1 MRITNSMMI
10 SGFLTNLNN
19 NTMKLDKY
27 GTQLSSNKK
36 ISRISQNP
44 VGMISSLNARQRL
57 NGYRQYQEN
66 LTLARNWVDQT
77 ETSLMDISSNL
88 TEIKEQLTRASTGTM
103 TPSDKKNVAVLLREY
118 KDHIMQ
124 SLNMTMGDRYIFG
137 GFNVN
142 SAPFADN
149 AGVIEYNG
157 IDLGDTTP
165 GNMALITAEQQ
176 NRIQFEIG
184 YELSMEL
191 SFTGIDIAGIGS
203 DNVFVVLDDIINE
216 LESGTP
222 DNTVLS
228 GYIANMT
235 KLQDN
240 VMSKI
245 VVVGSRSTKLD
256 LLENRYSQD
265 IIDYEQIKSNIED
278 VDQAE
283 AIMYL
288 KMAEVVY
295 RQSLSVGGRVIQP
308 TLMDYLR

>member
-1 MRITNSMMI
+1 MRITNNMMI
-10 SGFLTNLNN
+10 TGFMGNLTR
-19 NTMKLDKY
+19 NTMKVDKY
-27 GTQLSSNKK
+27 STQLSTNKK
-36 ISRISQNP
+36 INQISQNP

-77 ETSLMDISSNL
+77 ETSMMDISSNL
-88 TEIKEQLTRASTGTM
+88 TDIKEQLVRASTGTM
-103 TPSDKKNVAVLLREY
+103 TPSDKKNVAVLMKEY

-124 SLNMTMGDRYIFG
+124 SMNMSMGDRYIFG

-142 SAPFADN
+142 SKPFVDN
-149 AGVIEYNG
+149 GGVIEYNG
-157 IDLGDTTP
+157 IDLSDTTP
-165 GNMALITAEQQ
+165 GNQALIDAEQE

-184 YELSMEL
+184 YELSIEL
-191 SFTGIDIAGIGS
+191 SFTGIDIAGTGD
-203 DNVFVVLDDIINE
+203 DNIFVVLDKIIGE
-216 LESGTP
+216 LEAGTP

-228 GYIANMT
+228 GYIADMT

-240 VMSKI
+240 MMSKI

-265 IIDYEQIKSNIED
+265 VIDYESIKSNIED

-283 AIMYL
+283 AIMHF

-295 RQSLSVGGRVIQP
+295 RQSLSAGARVIQP